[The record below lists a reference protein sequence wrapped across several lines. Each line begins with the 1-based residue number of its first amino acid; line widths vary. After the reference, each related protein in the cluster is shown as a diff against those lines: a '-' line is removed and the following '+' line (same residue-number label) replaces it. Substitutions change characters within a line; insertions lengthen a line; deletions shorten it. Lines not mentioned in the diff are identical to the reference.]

1 MGIVLFTTE
10 IYANWVMKEELEKW
24 VGAHSIWSDMGIG
37 SPCKV
42 YLGSGL
48 NRQGAEYTLQNS
60 TPCQSVACTCTFSVV
75 PFGVSKT

>member
-42 YLGSGL
+42 YLGSAIRG
-48 NRQGAEYTLQNS
+48 
-60 TPCQSVACTCTFSVV
+60 
-75 PFGVSKT
+75 